1 MIPVLLGGAI
11 VFAVWGMLRL
21 APDSLIVP
29 VFCRI
34 PAELAARYYNV
45 ALQIPELIFSVRGAT
60 FEVIRPCGAMDFF
73 SMVSGLLV
81 YGMLTI
87 RLRNLRTKF
96 LAQTGISV
104 LLCLFALPLAWLVTI
119 ATNAVRLVFLVPV
132 RALMYHY
139 FSEKAY
145 AAGAFGALVFLT
157 SFILLWEG
165 VCYVTRSTTATAR

>member
-45 ALQIPELIFSVRGAT
+45 ALQTPELIFSVRGAT
-60 FEVIRPCGAMDFF
+60 FEVIRPCGATDFF

-81 YGMLTI
+81 YGMLMI
-87 RLRNLRTKF
+87 RP
-96 LAQTGISV
+96 QTGMSV
-104 LLCLFALPLAWLVTI
+104 LLYLLALPLAWLVTI
-119 ATNAVRLVFLVPV
+119 ATNAVRLIFLVPV